1 MALKTPWPICTTCQA
16 IPYTLFQNGTIND
29 PHLFW
34 PSFSEFATSA
44 SRGCHTCTLLYE
56 AVREPFKH
64 RLEDQPIFLERGT
77 IDSGG
82 TEVVALTVDL
92 ASLPD
97 YSTWADDF
105 LRRHAEDKLSGFKCL
120 PIADVK
126 HVLDPGDVPEDARNF
141 KDLISSY
148 EESEGAV
155 RYIKQSMSRCLENH
169 KLTCDRVMFPIS
181 SAASQRHNVVNIV
194 SGRNGMVIAPT
205 RLIYVGSQDA
215 GDLPRLV
222 DGQECLYKGGY
233 LILSYCWGMTPKDA
247 PWQLTTTTMPLF
259 ATEIPLSILPQ
270 TLHDAIMLTRK
281 LGEHYIWIDS
291 MCILQD
297 STEDWQFEAS
307 NMASIYGSAIMTLVA
322 ASSSVYGGMTD
333 RRNPLRNSAASLD
346 LQDGHSKS
354 TVYILPNG
362 QPRNAPLLPPTDS
375 RGWCYQEDLLSSR
388 LVKLTQKSIIWQ
400 CLGDKSNP
408 NTRSQGLEQLIQHP
422 PYRWYTLWYRL
433 IEQYSNKSL
442 TYPKDRLLAFY
453 GIACDK
459 AADAY
464 LAGLLKTD
472 PWASLLW
479 CRDENQIQRRP
490 GHRYKEYVAPSWS
503 WAGIDAP
510 VLFYEANARHWRK
523 PQLGTTLRDPEL
535 IHAEAQPAF
544 NSKTGAVRSGSV
556 EISAYVVMACT
567 APVEPFLF
575 NTRQGS
581 HTYGRRNCVDPL
593 TGDALGLIVFDIA
606 LEAKDDMLLCC
617 ALLQTGNMDLWEKN
631 GTSGLGLALRV
642 EGATAKHWKCTRVGY
657 VQFTSAFGKYAQKF
671 RVEIS

>member
-126 HVLDPGDVPEDARNF
+126 HVLDAGDVPEDARNF

-479 CRDENQIQRRP
+479 CRDENQIRRRP

-606 LEAKDDMLLCC
+606 LEAKDDLLLCC